1 MARVIFDRVSK
12 YFGDVI
18 ALRDFDLEVH
28 DREFLVMVGPS
39 GSGKSTAL
47 RLIAGLEE
55 ATSGRIF
62 IGDRMVNEIAPKDRD
77 VAMVFQSY
85 ALYPHM
91 NVFDNLAHP
100 LQLRRISRAEIE
112 QRVRRAAEMLSIQE
126 LLNRKPR
133 ELSGGQRQ
141 RVALGRAIVRDPQ
154 VFLMDE
160 PLSNLDAKLR
170 VRTRAELIRLH
181 ERLRSTI
188 VYVTHDQQEAM
199 TLGDRIAVLNG
210 GMLQQLGAPQIVYE
224 RPANLFVAGF
234 IGSPAMNFFE
244 ARLASRDE
252 ALFVEGSGLEILVP
266 PERAR
271 ALDRYAGREIVLGVR
286 PEHLYERSE
295 VESAPPGS
303 SLEAIVDVVEPMG
316 NEVFVYLTTAGQMF
330 TARLNADADLR
341 RGERVTMVVDT
352 YKMHLFDRETER
364 AVL

>member
-12 YFGDVI
+12 YFGDVVG
-18 ALRDFDLEVH
+18 LRELDLEVH

-47 RLIAGLEE
+47 RLMAGLEE
-55 ATSGRIF
+55 ATSGRIY
-62 IGDRMVNEIAPKDRD
+62 IGDRLVNEVAPKDRD

-91 NVFDNLAHP
+91 NVFGNLAHP
-100 LQLRRISRAEIE
+100 LQLRKVPKLEIE
-112 QRVRRAAEMLSIQE
+112 QRVRKAADMLGIGD
-126 LLNRKPR
+126 LLMRKPK

-141 RVALGRAIVRDPQ
+141 RVALGRAIVRDPE

-181 ERLRSTI
+181 ERLRATI
-188 VYVTHDQQEAM
+188 IYVTHDQQEAM
-199 TLGDRIAVLNG
+199 TLGDRIAILNQG
-210 GMLQQLGAPQIVYE
+210 LLQQLGVPQLVYE
-224 RPANLFVAGF
+224 HPANLFVAGF
-234 IGSPAMNFFE
+234 IGSPSMNFFD
-244 ARLASRDE
+244 ANLVARDE
-252 ALFVEGSGLEILVP
+252 ALFLQGPGFEVMVP

-271 ALDRYAGREIVLGVR
+271 GLDRHSGRDIILGIR

-303 SLEAIVDVVEPMG
+303 SLEAVVDVVEPMG
-316 NEVFVYLTTAGQMF
+316 NEVFVYLSTAGQLF
-330 TARLNADADLR
+330 TARLNADTDLR
-341 RGERVTMVVDT
+341 RGQKVSMVIDT
-352 YKMHLFDRETER
+352 YKMHLFDRQTER
-364 AVL
+364 AIL